1 MSPNTRPYRL
11 LPFNFGRRNNRVL
24 LSNDVG
30 DFIFLDDHQF
40 GDFIGYCTGRGRP
53 EYEDLKS
60 RGFLRSSGT
69 PPGPLVEWMATRYRT
84 KKRFLEDFTSLHMF
98 VVTYRCNQ
106 KCLYCHASSVPPSAG
121 ESYDMTPDT
130 ARKLVDLAFRSPSEY
145 LKIEFQGG
153 EPLLNFG
160 AVKAI
165 IERAEEVNLRY
176 GKKVEYVVCTN
187 LVGID
192 EENLCYL
199 HEKGCLI
206 STSLDGPADI
216 HDACRRQAGGLGSH
230 AQVIAG
236 IAAARRML
244 GADQVSALA
253 TITNSSVR
261 RMKDVVDEYVRQGFS
276 SIFLRMLNPFGRAVS
291 QREKVGYGVEEF
303 LDDYRLTLDYIINLN
318 RKGVYVR
325 EEYATLLLTKIL
337 TPFSTGFVDLQSPAG
352 IGISG
357 VIYDTNGD
365 VYVSDEARMLART
378 GDRTFRLGNVEED
391 DWRDMFCGEK
401 LRTWVEQSV
410 IESLPGCAWCVYQ
423 PYCGGDPVRNYALT
437 GDVVPHPPS
446 SPFCRKNKG
455 IFDILFDHMSSPDS
469 EVLDVF
475 WSWITSRSLEEVRVP

>member
-1 MSPNTRPYRL
+1 MSFNTKPYRL
-11 LPFNFGRRNNRVL
+11 LPFNFGRRNGRVL
-24 LSNDVG
+24 LTNDVG
-30 DFIFLDDHQF
+30 DFLQLEEPQF
-40 GDFIGYCTGRGRP
+40 EDFIRGRIRSNTP
-53 EYEDLKS
+53 EYQDLKS
-60 RGFLRSSGT
+60 KGLLRPPGT
-69 PPGPLVEWMATRYRT
+69 SPGPLVEWMATRYRT

-106 KCLYCHASSVPPSAG
+106 KCLYCHASSVSPSAG
-121 ESYDMTPDT
+121 ESYDMTPVT
-130 ARKLVDLAFRSPSEY
+130 ARKLVDVAFRSPSEY

-165 IERAEEVNLRY
+165 IERSDEVNLRC

-192 EENLCYL
+192 EEKLCYF

-206 STSLDGPADI
+206 STSLDGLADI
-216 HDACRRQAGGLGSH
+216 HDACRRQAGGEGSH

-236 IAAARRML
+236 IAAARGMFS
-244 GADQVSALA
+244 ADRVSALA
-253 TITNSSVR
+253 TITNLSVR

-276 SIFLRMLNPFGRAVS
+276 SVFLRMLNPFGRAIS

-303 LDDYRLTLDYIINLN
+303 LDGYRLALDYIINLN

-365 VYVSDEARMLART
+365 VYVSDEARMLARR

-410 IESLPGCAWCVYQ
+410 IESLPGCAWCV
-423 PYCGGDPVRNYALT
+423 
-437 GDVVPHPPS
+437 
-446 SPFCRKNKG
+446 
-455 IFDILFDHMSSPDS
+455 
-469 EVLDVF
+469 
-475 WSWITSRSLEEVRVP
+475 